1 VEDDVKIRQPQRAEP
16 SGEARSEAARAGS
29 DRRRARRLVAIGL
42 ASALLLSACGS
53 DDDDEAT
60 GEGEGG
66 AAEAPEAPPTD
77 TEGTL
82 RFWLN
87 ANDTPQPMV
96 DAAIAEFNETYPN
109 VTVNLERQQ
118 WDGLVE
124 RLTNVLPTEDG
135 PDIFEVGN
143 TQAQGFEAAG
153 AMVDLTASKDDLGG
167 DDLLDSLVEAG
178 TYDDKFY
185 GVPLYAGARVVVYRT
200 DLFEKSN
207 LEIPTTLDEFIEA
220 GKTLQADNADTPNFS
235 GIYFPGRNWHAM
247 LSFIWDAGGD
257 IATQEDGE
265 WVGQLSSDESIEGL
279 ETVQDI
285 MENANQAPPD
295 TDDADD
301 FVDFC
306 NGEIGMLMAPGWKP
320 GQLLDP
326 EQGCPDTMG
335 DKIGAFALPGSSDAV
350 APVFLG
356 GSNVAISAQS
366 ENAELALEFLKVL
379 AGEDFQTAYGENG
392 LIPARKSLLDSVKA
406 PADAAPAVVEA
417 AEAQAEAAA
426 GKTRFVPASEN
437 WAEVEGQE
445 ILQDMGTAI
454 GSGADVKEEAERAD
468 AAIEEILNG

>member
-1 VEDDVKIRQPQRAEP
+1 MKIRQLPEAGP

-29 DRRRARRLVAIGL
+29 DRRRARRLVAIGI
-42 ASALLLSACGS
+42 AGALLFSACGS

-60 GEGEGG
+60 GEGEGD

-77 TEGTL
+77 TEATL

-153 AMVDLTASKDDLGG
+153 AMVDLTESKDDLGG

-178 TYDDKFY
+178 TYDGKFY

-207 LEIPTTLDEFIEA
+207 LEIPTSLDEFIEA
-220 GKTLQADNADTPNFS
+220 GKTLQADNA
-235 GIYFPGRNWHAM
+235 
-247 LSFIWDAGGD
+247 
-257 IATQEDGE
+257 
-265 WVGQLSSDESIEGL
+265 
-279 ETVQDI
+279 
-285 MENANQAPPD
+285 
-295 TDDADD
+295 DADD

-335 DKIGAFALPGSSDAV
+335 DKIGAFALPGNSDAV

-356 GSNVAISAQS
+356 GSNVAISSQS
-366 ENAELALEFLKVL
+366 ENPELALEFLKVL